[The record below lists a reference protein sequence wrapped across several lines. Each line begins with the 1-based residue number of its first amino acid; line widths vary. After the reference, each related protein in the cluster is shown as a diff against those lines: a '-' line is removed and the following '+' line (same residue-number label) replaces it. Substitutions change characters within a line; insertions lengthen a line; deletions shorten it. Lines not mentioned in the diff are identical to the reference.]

1 MPLSLAH
8 RIISSFHQACRRHLE
23 WIFRVTTTRPRQ
35 VMSVFFLSLVF
46 SGLSIATI
54 RFETD
59 IFRLFP
65 THQPAL
71 RLLLDSLEWSG
82 SAGEAYFLLEG
93 DTQVLPVEAG
103 RLAERLRLARVDG
116 QPAFRRITWRLFDQ
130 EQAGAFTA
138 LMAYAVT
145 HPQVFVAPED
155 ARRYQNRFEPSQID
169 ESLQRLQAELAG
181 QFGGAMTSLATADP
195 LFLRD
200 LILPR
205 LKAGSQAMALD
216 PVSPYLI
223 SRDGRV
229 LIMIAE
235 PVRPMQDMEFARK
248 LVVAINEARKGMSVS
263 VSCAGAHIS
272 AVLDEQALKSNVLVS
287 ILSSLLVVL
296 GIFYA
301 AYRRILPTLLIPI
314 ILICGVVLALGC
326 SGLFISSIHIISF
339 AFTALIT
346 GIGTDYSIHLY
357 DRFHS
362 ERAVGMSTED
372 ALRLAMLDTGHG
384 VFTAATTT
392 ALPFMALCLSDV
404 RALSELGLL
413 VGLGV
418 IFSMYASLFFLPP
431 LLMFMDKR
439 HPIVYRPI
447 PGMGLRGVWR
457 QATGRPGLITA
468 FTLLVMAGLCWVAFQ
483 IGFDGELKNLQPRH
497 SEAFL
502 TQERI
507 EQHLS
512 LSPKQLLV
520 AVEGS
525 DLHEVLARSS
535 HVEDLAERLLNR
547 GEIVAW
553 SSLGRI
559 FNTPSVQAEVSN
571 RLRSGFAG
579 AAAEE
584 ALRSGLDRHGFNAGP
599 FRPFLEGVGRLGEA
613 APLEMEETINRLAS
627 SPLRGIVDHHLVK
640 DGKGYH
646 ALIYLHYRGL
656 EFNRQAFLTELIRI
670 DPTSRATNVDMVSEQ
685 LTDTVRHS
693 FIQAFLVGAVLVLFL
708 LLVHFLETPTGVFYS
723 LFPVLA
729 GSVCMLGAMALSGMR
744 LNFMNAM
751 VLVTILGMGS
761 DFGLYIRFRVRD
773 AAPDVRE
780 AQFVQI
786 GRSVLLSAMTTIVG
800 FGSLAFTDYGAMSS
814 IGWATNLGVGF
825 TTLFALVT
833 LPAVMALY
841 ASRSKRPGG

>member
-1 MPLSLAH
+1 MPFSLAQ
-8 RIISSFHQACRRHLE
+8 RIIYRFHQACRRHLE
-23 WIFRVTTTRPRQ
+23 WIFRVTTTRPRL
-35 VMSVFFLSLVF
+35 VMSVSLLSLVF

-116 QPAFRRITWRLFDQ
+116 QPAFKRITWQLFDQ

-155 ARRYQNRFEPSQID
+155 ARRYQNRFETSQID
-169 ESLQRLQAELAG
+169 ESLQRLQSELAG

-216 PVSPYLI
+216 PVSPYLV

-272 AVLDEQALKSNVLVS
+272 AVLDEQAMKSNVLVS
-287 ILSSLLVVL
+287 IISSLLVVL

-314 ILICGVVLALGC
+314 ILVCGVVLALGC
-326 SGLFISSIHIISF
+326 SGLFIRSIHIISF

-362 ERAVGMSTED
+362 ERAVGMSTEE

-431 LLMFMDKR
+431 LLMFMDSR
-439 HPIVYRPI
+439 HPIVYHPI
-447 PGMGLRGVWR
+447 PGLGLRGVWR
-457 QATGRPGLITA
+457 QATVRPGLITA
-468 FTLLVMAGLCWVAFQ
+468 CTLLVMAGLCWAAFQ

-512 LSPKQLLV
+512 LSPKQMLV

-535 HVEDLAERLLNR
+535 RVEELAERLLGQGRNCCLVVIGENR
-547 GEIVAW
+547 QYPV
-553 SSLGRI
+553 
-559 FNTPSVQAEVSN
+559 
-571 RLRSGFAG
+571 RSGGGVEPVEVCFCG
-579 AAAEE
+579 
-584 ALRSGLDRHGFNAGP
+584 RS
-599 FRPFLEGVGRLGEA
+599 
-613 APLEMEETINRLAS
+613 S
-627 SPLRGIVDHHLVK
+627 
-640 DGKGYH
+640 GKG
-646 ALIYLHYRGL
+646 A
-656 EFNRQAFLTELIRI
+656 
-670 DPTSRATNVDMVSEQ
+670 
-685 LTDTVRHS
+685 TVR
-693 FIQAFLVGAVLVLFL
+693 
-708 LLVHFLETPTGVFYS
+708 T
-723 LFPVLA
+723 
-729 GSVCMLGAMALSGMR
+729 
-744 LNFMNAM
+744 
-751 VLVTILGMGS
+751 
-761 DFGLYIRFRVRD
+761 
-773 AAPDVRE
+773 
-780 AQFVQI
+780 
-786 GRSVLLSAMTTIVG
+786 
-800 FGSLAFTDYGAMSS
+800 
-814 IGWATNLGVGF
+814 
-825 TTLFALVT
+825 
-833 LPAVMALY
+833 
-841 ASRSKRPGG
+841 